1 MSTAL
6 QLTSAEQALG
16 ISLPHRRMEEW
27 RWTDLR
33 ARLGKPYA
41 AVAVKPEGK
50 DVERLLAAS
59 PFTKAAKA
67 RVVFV
72 NGVMDEQ
79 HSRLI
84 GLKLSKQ
91 VAAPTTEDPLIE
103 MNAKLRPQGVTLK
116 FTATTDQPLEIIH
129 VATDAAPRAIGLHN
143 AIEVAAGASAFVIE
157 TFVGEGDYVVNAL
170 TSIMLGKG
178 AHLDRLKL
186 QNDAAAATHLSHV
199 IYNLA
204 ENARLNDVTITL
216 GASLTRQNGDCIFN
230 GQNADAKISGAYL
243 LKGKQHADTRL
254 VVNHLVPHCTSRE
267 LFKCVMDDQAR
278 GIFQG
283 KVVVAKHAQKTDGKQ
298 SSHALLLS
306 ETAEFDAKP
315 ELEIYADDVVCG
327 HGATAGDLNADHLF
341 YLESR
346 GVPKDEAKALLIAAF
361 VGEAFDMVA
370 NDECREAL
378 VGIARNDN
386 LALENA
392 ARIVIHYAFEKF
404 AAGAMRHLVV
414 DDQTCVGV
422 LFAVQQ
428 IGAADFGIGVLA
440 VETARAVLAGECG
453 PQRHSHIIEPRL
465 CRQIINHM

>member
-1 MSTAL
+1 VSTAL

-41 AVAVKPEGK
+41 RTTVKPEAK
-50 DVERLLAAS
+50 EVERLLTSS

-72 NGVMDEQ
+72 NGIMDEQ
-79 HSRLI
+79 HSKLAD
-84 GLKLSKQ
+84 LELSKH
-91 VAAPTTEDPLIE
+91 VAAPAIEDPLIE
-103 MNAKLRPQGVTLK
+103 MNATLKPQGVTLK
-116 FTATTDQPLEIIH
+116 FSAITDQPVEIIH
-129 VATDAAPRAIGLHN
+129 ITTNAAPRAIGLHN

-157 TFVGEGDYVVNAL
+157 TFVGEGDYVINAL
-170 TSIMLGKG
+170 TTITLGKG

-186 QNDAAAATHLSHV
+186 QNDAAAASHLSHV
-199 IYNLA
+199 IYDLA
-204 ENARLNDVTITL
+204 DDSRLNDVTVTI
-216 GASLTRQNGDCIFN
+216 GAALTRQNSDCNFL

-267 LFKCVMDDQAR
+267 LFKCVMDDNAR

-283 KVVVAKHAQKTDGKQ
+283 KVIVAKHAQKTDGKQ

-327 HGATAGDLNADHLF
+327 HGATAGDLNHDYLF

-346 GVPKDEAKALLIAAF
+346 GIPKDEAKALLIAAF

-378 VGIARNDN
+378 AGIAQ
-386 LALENA
+386 EW
-392 ARIVIHYAFEKF
+392 
-404 AAGAMRHLVV
+404 VV
-414 DDQTCVGV
+414 G
-422 LFAVQQ
+422 
-428 IGAADFGIGVLA
+428 
-440 VETARAVLAGECG
+440 
-453 PQRHSHIIEPRL
+453 
-465 CRQIINHM
+465 